1 MDGHSPLIAST
12 NTAVISYDPA
22 YAYEIRHIV
31 RDALERW
38 YGPDSGRNRDMMY
51 YLTVYNEPMVQ
62 PAEPEN
68 VDVEGILGGIYKV
81 ADAPAGQGPQVRP
94 AGFRCGCAVGFAGP
108 RDAT

>member
-1 MDGHSPLIAST
+1 MVTSPLIAAT

-62 PAEPEN
+62 PAEPETWMLKAFW
-68 VDVEGILGGIYKV
+68 VVSTRWLTPP
-81 ADAPAGQGPQVRP
+81 PAR
-94 AGFRCGCAVGFAGP
+94 AR
-108 RDAT
+108 R